1 MTLYG
6 DAASLLCS
14 LLPFLKECL
23 NFDREATSSRN
34 IEPCLNRII
43 HFASL
48 QEYWVSF
55 KPRQNT
61 NLMENSI
68 KQYCKRI
75 EINMIASPRGKKH
88 IPKNLNKKEEQKTYR
103 IVSVISPPKVPRQ
116 STVLCSCHSCF
127 PKVFWQALGQWAN
140 ELRKLHKTDTHTHL
154 LVRE

>member
-6 DAASLLCS
+6 DAAALLCS
-14 LLPFLKECL
+14 LFPFLKECL
-23 NFDREATSSRN
+23 NFDREATSLRN

-61 NLMENSI
+61 NLMENRI

-88 IPKNLNKKEEQKTYR
+88 IAKNLNTTEEQKTYR
-103 IVSVISPPKVPRQ
+103 IVSVISPPQ
-116 STVLCSCHSCF
+116 SSKTVYSFVFLSFLF
-127 PKVFWQALGQWAN
+127 PEGFFWQALGQWAN
-140 ELRKLHKTDTHTHL
+140 ELRKLHKADTHTHTCL
-154 LVRE
+154 

>member
-23 NFDREATSSRN
+23 NFDREATSLRN

-75 EINMIASPRGKKH
+75 EINMIASPRGKKTYSEE
-88 IPKNLNKKEEQKTYR
+88 LEQKRRTEDLPY
-103 IVSVISPPKVPRQ
+103 SFCDKPPQ
-116 STVLCSCHSCF
+116 SSKTVYSFVFLSFLF
-127 PKVFWQALGQWAN
+127 PQGFLAGFGTMGQRV
-140 ELRKLHKTDTHTHL
+140 EKTPQNRHTHTCL
-154 LVRE
+154 